1 MIKTNK
7 RTLLLTSLII
17 VLPLCIGL
25 VLWNQLPN
33 TMATH
38 FGIHGDAD
46 GFSSKPFAILFV
58 PLFIL
63 AIHWF
68 SVFIISADPRKQNIS
83 PKIFT
88 IILWILPILS
98 LYTGLLIY
106 SYNMGYPLHVKTW
119 TEGFLGFLFLII
131 GNYLPKTRQN
141 YTIGIK
147 VPWTLDN
154 VENWNRTH
162 RLAGY
167 VWILCGL
174 IIVVQSFLGLH
185 NVYLMIG
192 LILLMTLIP
201 CIYSYWL
208 HIHDHL

>member
-46 GFSSKPFAILFV
+46 GFSSKPFAILFL

-88 IILWILPILS
+88 IILWILPI
-98 LYTGLLIY
+98 Y
-106 SYNMGYPLHVKTW
+106 
-119 TEGFLGFLFLII
+119 
-131 GNYLPKTRQN
+131 PKTPCFISPTPFGARWK
-141 YTIGIK
+141 GLPMK
-147 VPWTLDN
+147 
-154 VENWNRTH
+154 
-162 RLAGY
+162 
-167 VWILCGL
+167 WIFNG
-174 IIVVQSFLGLH
+174 SFLVCKAL
-185 NVYLMIG
+185 
-192 LILLMTLIP
+192 
-201 CIYSYWL
+201 
-208 HIHDHL
+208 